1 MTNKDKELMLMME
14 KFKVLSEKEQGF
26 ILGLV
31 EGILIC
37 KPNSNNKKILLS
49 K

>member
-1 MTNKDKELMLMME
+1 MTKKDKELLKMME
-14 KFKVLSEKEQGF
+14 KFKILNEKEQGF

-37 KPNSNNKKILLS
+37 KPNNIASTNFTK
-49 K
+49 